1 MSRRNHRGRKR
12 TATDSHPLHF
22 SQLDLREMATE
33 RDKWLDHT
41 NPLDCISVEVVRR
54 CQSEAMRGA
63 WAQMQW
69 TWEQLEPADPILA
82 TCVERRLSALRRIP
96 WDIVKKEGLSDAEDL
111 LAEAQL
117 RTLTDFANALE
128 NLDEGIA
135 ALAQASFRHFRH
147 IQLYE
152 TELGTLRL
160 NCTDNWN
167 WCRDGYAGAWQWN
180 PAATYGRT
188 IGEPLPVAPGSI
200 VSRLCARPIDLPAM
214 MLCLDRKNA
223 KAQWQVFNGRY
234 GTPAVF
240 AIMPQGIS
248 ENMRADYIRFARQ
261 CISNAA
267 GVLPHGSDVKTVQPG
282 SSGPDTFARLLE
294 VSTQELVLRATGGL
308 MTMLTA
314 PGAGTNTATGSAHQD
329 AFDDLAAAEAEE
341 IAAVLNEK
349 LFAPVLDQ
357 WHPGQPHLV
366 EFIMKRPDSDN
377 AAGAVQNIVALA
389 GAGYKTEAEQA
400 SGLTGLQLEYHEPSA
415 PATAPQQAALNSL
428 RVRYAPTMLYPPARA
443 VFEAALNSRGG
454 SGTEVPRSEE
464 TEEPLNESE
473 LAALRALGGG
483 IDPAQVAEDAE
494 LAAREMM
501 AGLRGKQSR
510 RREVARNSEATNE
523 AEFILEFE
531 SLEIQPARDKATNC
545 NQHGHDADCPGPSA
559 TGSPEKEAALAKVR
573 DTEDG
578 QTMGSI
584 FDSLATRKHGEAPSV
599 DYIRQASMSKRTAD
613 EIEAQIQAMPQGV
626 AEKQLKG
633 QDLSATQHA
642 VSPMRVQHA
651 LKEHPYLK
659 KEDLQL
665 CPDIRENWDS
675 MKVEPRTR
683 LEGVRV
689 EYKKKYGGETYI
701 LVEQLRPSRDG
712 DISFFKS
719 EYIQGKLNQ

>member
-1 MSRRNHRGRKR
+1 MSRHRHRARKR

-96 WDIVKKEGLSDAEDL
+96 WDIVKKEGLNDAEDL

-341 IAAVLNEK
+341 IAAVLNER

-415 PATAPQQAALNSL
+415 SAPQQTALNSL
-428 RVRYAPTMLYPPARA
+428 RVRFAPTMLYPPARA
-443 VFEAALNSRGG
+443 AFEAALNSKAKKPGFV
-454 SGTEVPRSEE
+454 GTESRSVYAEATPLRNSGE
-464 TEEPLNESE
+464 SEPPLNAGE
-473 LAALRALGGG
+473 LAALKALGGELK
-483 IDPAQVAEDAE
+483 AEQVAADADY
-494 LAAREMM
+494 AAREMM
-501 AGLRGKQSR
+501 AALRGKQSR
-510 RREVARNSEATNE
+510 RREVARNADTANGEHDCRATKIPCPLQSNSLNNEETREKIKGLAPMEIGYSEEKRTGAQWAEEAKSYFLEHFAGRQMTIGQTDYMLHIPNSENKAKQATFGVNTQKRT
-523 AEFILEFE
+523 E
-531 SLEIQPARDKATNC
+531 SLKNLQGVIDNAVHLKSEDAKNKPAQSKKKQALLARTATFETF
-545 NQHGHDADCPGPSA
+545 GYPA
-559 TGSPEKEAALAKVR
+559 TINGEKNLIWFNALTK
-573 DTEDG
+573 
-578 QTMGSI
+578 
-584 FDSLATRKHGEAPSV
+584 KHGDRDVLFYEFGCTP
-599 DYIRQASMSKRTAD
+599 
-613 EIEAQIQAMPQGV
+613 IE
-626 AEKQLKG
+626 K
-633 QDLSATQHA
+633 D
-642 VSPMRVQHA
+642 
-651 LKEHPYLK
+651 
-659 KEDLQL
+659 
-665 CPDIRENWDS
+665 
-675 MKVEPRTR
+675 
-683 LEGVRV
+683 
-689 EYKKKYGGETYI
+689 
-701 LVEQLRPSRDG
+701 
-712 DISFFKS
+712 
-719 EYIQGKLNQ
+719 